1 MVLRRRRRWGRTD
14 GRTYG
19 GCAIR
24 GVRVRSG
31 GARSSARERFGT
43 VSPAMEKRVE
53 LEKRGRNP
61 GEVRQTFDYYFIF
74 ASGLSLPP
82 IFISLFSLSP
92 HRLSPLSRCCASSL
106 PMCISL
112 VYTLSLSLVLS
123 LCAIRTRSFIT
134 CTGRPTHLR
143 GARARARVA
152 CLCHA
157 TMCVVVVVIVVVIA
171 IASPRCPRR
180 CCVALLSFVTVWVH
194 SLLGLA
200 RPPHDRVKQSAAFA
214 EGEGET
220 A

>member
-1 MVLRRRRRWGRTD
+1 MVVLRRRRRWGRTD

-74 ASGLSLPP
+74 ASGLLLPP
-82 IFISLFSLSP
+82 IFISLSHSLSSP
-92 HRLSPLSRCCASSL
+92 PLPLSLCCASSL

-112 VYTLSLSLVLS
+112 VYTLSLSLFLFLSFSLS
-123 LCAIRTRSFIT
+123 LCDSHALLYYVHRKTHAFTRCSRSRSRRVPLPRDDVRRRR
-134 CTGRPTHLR
+134 CHRRHRDRVSSLSASLLR
-143 GARARARVA
+143 RVA
-152 CLCHA
+152 
-157 TMCVVVVVIVVVIA
+157 
-171 IASPRCPRR
+171 SR
-180 CCVALLSFVTVWVH
+180 CCRL
-194 SLLGLA
+194 
-200 RPPHDRVKQSAAFA
+200 
-214 EGEGET
+214 
-220 A
+220 